1 MQAKYISYKETNAF
15 SAAILDY
22 TSGKEQLKP
31 FYRYS
36 PDLKG
41 FSDAIKNRNFKGDRS
56 ILVEVLLKQYGLIRS
71 SNTVKANINLLAD
84 DRTFTI
90 TTGHQ
95 LNIFTGPLYFI
106 YKIVT
111 AINLARQLKQEFPD
125 YNFVP
130 IYWMATEDHDF
141 EEINHVKLE
150 DKLLTWN
157 KKAAGA
163 TGKLSTKDIEEVL
176 IAYKGFLG
184 ISENGLKLSQIVED
198 AYTNHSNLSDATRE
212 MVDALFGK
220 YGLVCIDADEPQLKK
235 QFSGIVYQDIIE
247 ENSSKLIAQS
257 SEALESLGYKP
268 QVNPREINFFYMT
281 EGLRERIVEDKG
293 RFNVKNTR
301 TSFSADE
308 LKTEIENYP
317 ERFSPNVVM
326 RPIYQEVILPNL
338 AYIGGGAEVTY
349 WLQLKASFEH
359 YEIDFPVLL
368 LRNSAQVIDKRSEQ
382 RMHILGIS
390 QRDLFND
397 TLQLK
402 NDWIKSHVN
411 LQLTLGDEEKAITAI
426 FEQIKLNAYQIDKT
440 LSQSADAAKTRAL
453 KLISSLEQK
462 MLRAEKRKHTTSLA
476 QIENLK
482 AKLFPS
488 GGLQERVMNIA
499 PMYVQF
505 GDGFIESLIEA
516 FKPLDNQFTILFA

>member
-22 TSGKEQLKP
+22 IGGKDQLKP
-31 FYRYS
+31 FYQFS

-41 FSDAIKNRNFKGDRS
+41 FADAINKRNFQGDRAT
-56 ILVEVLLKQYGLIRS
+56 LVDVLQRQYGFIQTS
-71 SNTVKANINLLAD
+71 SGVKANINLLAD
-84 DRTFTI
+84 ERTFTI

-111 AINLARQLKQEFPD
+111 AINLAKQLKQEFPD

-130 IYWMATEDHDF
+130 VYWMATEDHDF

-150 DKLLTWN
+150 DKMITWN
-157 KKAAGA
+157 KEASGA
-163 TGKLSTKDIEEVL
+163 TGKLDPKDMEEVL
-176 IAYKGFLG
+176 NAYKGFLG
-184 ISENGLKLSQIVED
+184 ISENGVKLSQIVED
-198 AYTNHSNLSDATRE
+198 AYTKHDNLSDATRE
-212 MVDALFGK
+212 LVDALFGA
-220 YGLVCIDADEPQLKK
+220 YGLVCIDADEPSLKK
-235 QFSGIVYQDIIE
+235 QFAAIVYQDIVE
-247 ENSSKLIAQS
+247 ENSSKYIA
-257 SEALESLGYKP
+257 ERNAALEELGYKP

-281 EGLRERIVEDKG
+281 DGLRERIIFDKG
-293 RFNVKNTR
+293 FYKVQHSNVQFTIE
-301 TSFSADE
+301 E
-308 LKTEIENYP
+308 LQQEIDNYP

-326 RPIYQEVILPNL
+326 RPLYQEVILPNL
-338 AYIGGGAEVTY
+338 AYIGGGAEITY
-349 WLQLKASFEH
+349 WLQLKANFDH
-359 YEIDFPVLL
+359 YKVDFPVLI
-368 LRNSAQVIDKRSEQ
+368 LRNSAQFIDKRTEQ

-402 NDWIKSHVN
+402 NEWIKSHVN
-411 LQLTLGDEEKAITAI
+411 IQLTLKDEERTLNAL
-426 FEQIKLNAYQIDKT
+426 FDQIKLNAYKIDKS

-453 KLISSLEQK
+453 RLINNLEKK

-482 AKLFPS
+482 AKLFPG
-488 GGLQERVMNIA
+488 GGLQERSMNIA
-499 PMYVQF
+499 PMYILY
-505 GDGFIESLIEA
+505 GEDFIDSLIDS
-516 FKPLDNQFTILFA
+516 FKPLDHQFTILFA

>member
-22 TSGKEQLKP
+22 ISGKDQLKP
-31 FYRYS
+31 FYRFS

-41 FSDAIKNRNFKGDRS
+41 FSEAIAKRNFTGDRAT
-56 ILVEVLLKQYGLIRS
+56 LVDVLHKQYS
-71 SNTVKANINLLAD
+71 SIKTSSSVMANVNLLAD

-111 AINLARQLKQEFPD
+111 AINLAKQLKQEFPD

-141 EEINHVKLE
+141 AEINHVKLE
-150 DKLLTWN
+150 DKMLTWN
-157 KKAAGA
+157 KDASGA
-163 TGKLSTKDIEEVL
+163 TGKLSPKDMEEVL
-176 IAYKGFLG
+176 VAYKGFLG

-198 AYTNHSNLSDATRE
+198 AYTRHHNLSDATRE
-212 MVDALFGK
+212 LVDALFGS
-220 YGLVCIDADEPQLKK
+220 YGLVCVDADEPVLKK
-235 QFSGIVYQDIIE
+235 QFAEIIYQDIVE
-247 ENSSKLIAQS
+247 EHSSKYIAES
-257 SEALESLGYKP
+257 NTELEKLGYKP
-268 QVNPREINFFYMT
+268 QVNPREINFFYMID
-281 EGLRERIVEDKG
+281 GLRERIVEDKG
-293 RFNVKNTR
+293 
-301 TSFSADE
+301 SFKVNHSNIKFTKEE
-308 LKTEIENYP
+308 LLKEITDFP

-326 RPIYQEVILPNL
+326 RPVYQEVILPNL
-338 AYIGGGAEVTY
+338 AYIGGGAEITY
-349 WLQLKASFEH
+349 WLQLKANFDY
-359 YEIDFPVLL
+359 YEVDFPVLI
-368 LRNSAQVIDKRSEQ
+368 LRNSAQFIDTRTEQ
-382 RMHILGIS
+382 RMHILGLS
-390 QRDLFND
+390 QRDIFND

-402 NDWIKSHVN
+402 NEWIKSHVN
-411 LQLTLGDEEKAITAI
+411 IQLTLKDEERTLNAL
-426 FEQIKLNAYQIDKT
+426 FDQIKLNAYKIDKT

-453 KLISSLEQK
+453 KLISNLEKK

-488 GGLQERVMNIA
+488 GGLQERSMNIA
-499 PMYVQF
+499 PMYVLY
-505 GDGFIESLIEA
+505 GDEFIDLLIQS
-516 FKPLDNQFTILFA
+516 FKPLDHQFTILFA

>member
-22 TSGKEQLKP
+22 IGGKDQLKP
-31 FYRYS
+31 FYQFS

-41 FSDAIKNRNFKGDRS
+41 FKNAIAKRDFKGDRAT
-56 ILVEVLLKQYGLIRS
+56 LVDVLQRQYGYLQTS
-71 SNTVKANINLLAD
+71 SNVKANINLLAD
-84 DRTFTI
+84 ERTFTI

-111 AINLARQLKQEFPD
+111 AINLARQLKQEFPEC
-125 YNFVP
+125 NFVP
-130 IYWMATEDHDF
+130 VYWMATEDHDF
-141 EEINHVKLE
+141 AEINHVKLE

-157 KKAAGA
+157 KDASGA
-163 TGKLSTKDIEEVL
+163 TGKLNPKDIEEVL
-176 IAYKGFLG
+176 NAYKGFLG

-198 AYTNHSNLSDATRE
+198 AYTKHSNLSDATRE
-212 MVDALFGK
+212 LVDALFGS
-220 YGLVCIDADEPQLKK
+220 YGLVCVDADDPSLKK
-235 QFSGIVYQDIIE
+235 QFAQIIYQDIVE
-247 ENSSKLIAQS
+247 ENSSKYIAES
-257 SEALESLGYKP
+257 NAALEDLGYKP
-268 QVNPREINFFYMT
+268 QVNPREINFFYMID
-281 EGLRERIVEDKG
+281 GLRERIIEDKG
-293 RFNVKNTR
+293 DYRVHHSDIRFSK
-301 TSFSADE
+301 E
-308 LKTEIENYP
+308 QLEQEIKSHP

-326 RPIYQEVILPNL
+326 RPLYQEVILPNL
-338 AYIGGGAEVTY
+338 AYIGGGAEITY
-349 WLQLKASFEH
+349 WLQLKANFEH
-359 YEIDFPVLL
+359 YKIDFPVLV
-368 LRNSAQVIDKRSEQ
+368 LRNSAQFIDKRTEQ

-402 NDWIKSHVN
+402 NEWIKSHVN
-411 LQLTLGDEEKAITAI
+411 IQLTLKDEERTLSAV
-426 FEQIKLNAYQIDKT
+426 FDQIKLNAYKIDKT

-453 KLISSLEQK
+453 RLISNLEKK

-488 GGLQERVMNIA
+488 GSLQERSMNIA
-499 PMYVQF
+499 PMYILY
-505 GDGFIESLIEA
+505 GDGFIDALIES
-516 FKPLDNQFTILFA
+516 FKPLDHQFTILFA

>member
-36 PDLKG
+36 PDING
-41 FSDAIKNRNFKGDRS
+41 FAEAIKNREFKGDRS
-56 ILVEVLLKQYGLIRS
+56 ILVDVLQKQYGLIRS
-71 SNTVKANINLLAD
+71 SSAVKANINLLAD

-111 AINLARQLKQEFPD
+111 AINLAKQLKQEFPD

-130 IYWMATEDHDF
+130 VYWMATEDHDF

-150 DKLLTWN
+150 DKLLTWD
-157 KKAAGA
+157 KQASGA
-163 TGKLSTKDIEEVL
+163 TGKLSTKDITDVL

-184 ISENGLKLSQIVED
+184 ISENGLRLSQIVED
-198 AYTNHSNLSDATRE
+198 AYTNHSKLSDATRE
-212 MVDALFGK
+212 LVDALFGK
-220 YGLVCIDADEPQLKK
+220 FGLVCIDADEPQLKK
-235 QFSGIVYQDIIE
+235 QFSGIIYKDITD
-247 ENSSKLIAQS
+247 ENSSKLIGES
-257 SEALESLGYKP
+257 NIALEDMGYKP

-281 EGLRERIVEDKG
+281 DGLRERIVEEKG
-293 RFNVKNTR
+293 FFKVKSTAIK
-301 TSFSADE
+301 FSHEE
-308 LKTEIENYP
+308 LKAEVESHP

-326 RPIYQEVILPNL
+326 RPVYQELILPNL

-349 WLQLKASFEH
+349 WLQLKTSFDH
-359 YEIDFPVLL
+359 YKIDFPILL

-402 NDWIKSHVN
+402 NEWIKSHVN
-411 LQLTLGDEEKAITAI
+411 LQLTLKDEERAINAV
-426 FEQIKLNAYQIDKT
+426 FDQIKLNAYKIDKT

-453 KLISSLEQK
+453 KLIASLEQK

-505 GDGFIESLIEA
+505 GDEFIESLIDT